1 MRFALATDRSDRHR
15 TEHASPTRRGL
26 GLGLAIALVLLIPA
40 TVLPESGPSVP
51 HVQTRGEVLMLTGEL
66 IVVKSA
72 DGTSILIPLDKNTV
86 LDSTVKVGDHVEVSA
101 APDYRII
108 SVKRLTP

>member
-1 MRFALATDRSDRHR
+1 MTGALSPDRIDLHR
-15 TEHASPTRRGL
+15 TDHASLARRGL

-40 TVLPESGPSVP
+40 AALSESGPSVP
-51 HVQTRGEVLMLTGEL
+51 RRQTRGEVLMLTGEL

-72 DGTSILIPLDKNTV
+72 DGTSILIPLDKHTT
-86 LDSTVKVGDHVEVSA
+86 LDSTVQVGDRVEISA

>member
-1 MRFALATDRSDRHR
+1 MTLALAPGQSNRHR
-15 TEHASPTRRGL
+15 TERTPTPSRWL
-26 GLGLAIALVLLIPA
+26 GLGLIIALVLLIPA
-40 TVLPESGPSVP
+40 AVLPESGPSMP
-51 HVQTRGEVLMLTGEL
+51 LIQTRGEVLMLTGEL

-72 DGTSILIPLDKNTV
+72 DGTSILIPLDKHTT
-86 LDSTVKVGDHVEVSA
+86 LDSTVKVGDRVEISA